1 MIMKSLS
8 IPSVV
13 PFISFPLSIIS
24 LILLSVDLSLHS
36 YSIVHDPLSQLTL
49 FAAVITNVSVSLLS
63 LRALTQV
70 LSKKRQL

>member
-1 MIMKSLS
+1 MIMKLLS
-8 IPSVV
+8 ISSVV

-36 YSIVHDPLSQLTL
+36 YSIVHDPLSHLTL
-49 FAAVITNVSVSLLS
+49 IAAMITNVSVSLLS